1 MVSASRMQEKKGIKF
16 PFWANPQQIFQ
27 QIRDLF
33 PSLTPEISTS
43 KWIKVF
49 MHKIDSKDNQSFHA
63 ISSDQREQAK
73 IFAETLRTNNDNPED
88 ICNQH
93 NIKVLSTSLGYSNKN
108 IPSQSGQPFL
118 RISMLIHPAL
128 YDLVKDI
135 PPIIDG
141 RETRV
146 KTDSIISK
154 CFVCSKLGHNDTTC
168 KNEQACPFCGENH
181 SLFHCGQFIRD
192 QSLEWNID
200 AHEVSGRTFTYA
212 LCKSDNNETNHNH
225 CGLDSKL
232 SNLQS
237 GKSSKISNW
246 QLEYSQL
253 HGQSF

>member
-1 MVSASRMQEKKGIKF
+1 
-16 PFWANPQQIFQ
+16 
-27 QIRDLF
+27 
-33 PSLTPEISTS
+33 
-43 KWIKVF
+43 
-49 MHKIDSKDNQSFHA
+49 MHKIDSKNNQSFHA
-63 ISSDQREQAK
+63 ISSDRREQAK
-73 IFAETLRTNNDNPED
+73 VFAETLRANNDYPED

-192 QSLEWNID
+192 QSLEWNIE
-200 AHEVSGRTFTYA
+200 AHEVSGRTFTCA

-225 CGLDSKL
+225 CGLDRANCPTYKAARARKYQIDDSNIPSYTVNHFSNYFRAL
-232 SNLQS
+232 SHKQPT
-237 GKSSKISNW
+237 SNDR
-246 QLEYSQL
+246 
-253 HGQSF
+253 